1 MKDLAPLPQAPVRR
15 VAFFGTPAM
24 AVPVLQALVDGGF
37 DVALVVTRDDKK
49 RGRGGAFIPSA
60 VKVAALEWG
69 LTVAHRVDDVLVVH
83 EQQPIDL
90 GIVVAFGALIKRPVL
105 ELIPMVNLHVSLL
118 PRWRGAA
125 PIERALLA
133 GDDITGVCLMQLEEG
148 LDTGGVIDQR
158 QMSISAETTAD
169 MIATQLMVDGTAML
183 LDHLH
188 SGNFAVQPQVGEVTY
203 AHKIESHE
211 RQIDW
216 GRSAV
221 EISRLIRIGNAWT
234 LFRDRRL
241 KVHAAAVESAEI
253 SDLNLQVGSLLL
265 EKDSVRVRCGEGYL
279 QLRSVQTEGRPR
291 VDALDW
297 ARGVR
302 IESGESFHH
311 G

>member
-1 MKDLAPLPQAPVRR
+1 
-15 VAFFGTPAM
+15 M

-37 DVALVVTRDDKK
+37 DVALVVTREDKK
-49 RGRGGAFIPSA
+49 RGRGGALIPSA
-60 VKVAALEWG
+60 VKAAALERG
-69 LTVAHRVDDVLVVH
+69 LSVAHRVDEVLIAH

-158 QMSISAETTAD
+158 RMPITAETTASTID
-169 MIATQLMVDGTAML
+169 SQLMADGTEML

-188 SGNFAVQPQVGEVTY
+188 SGIFAVQPQVGEATY
-203 AHKIESHE
+203 AHKIEVHE
-211 RQIDW
+211 RQINW
-216 GRSAV
+216 SRSAV
-221 EISRLIRIGNAWT
+221 EISRLIRIGDAWT
-234 LFRDRRL
+234 PFRDRRL
-241 KVHAAAVESAEI
+241 KVHGATVESAEI
-253 SDLNLQVGSLLL
+253 SDLSSKVGTLLVS
-265 EKDSVRVRCGEGYL
+265 KDSVCVRCGEGYL
-279 QLRSVQTEGRPR
+279 KLRSVQTEGRPR
-291 VDALDW
+291 VEALDW

-302 IESGESFHH
+302 LESGEGFHH

>member
-1 MKDLAPLPQAPVRR
+1 
-15 VAFFGTPAM
+15 M
-24 AVPVLQALVDGGF
+24 AVPVLLALVDGGF
-37 DVALVVTRDDKK
+37 DVAPVVTRQDKK

-60 VKVAALEWG
+60 VKVAALERG
-69 LTVAHRVDDVLVVH
+69 LSVTHRVDDVLIAH

-90 GIVVAFGALIKRPVL
+90 GVVVAFGALIKRPVL

-158 QMSISAETTAD
+158 QMPISAETTAS
-169 MIATQLMVDGTAML
+169 MIATQLMADGTEML

-188 SGNFAVQPQVGEVTY
+188 SGIFAVQPQVGEATY

-216 GRSAV
+216 NRSAV
-221 EISRLIRIGNAWT
+221 EISRLIRIGDAWT

-241 KVHAAAVESAEI
+241 KVHVATIETAVL
-253 SDLNLQVGSLLL
+253 SDLSLNIGTLL
-265 EKDSVRVRCGEGYL
+265 IDKDSVRVRCGEGYL
-279 QLRSVQTEGRPR
+279 NLRSVQTEGRPR
-291 VDALDW
+291 VDAVDW

-302 IESGESFHH
+302 IESGEGFHH